1 MPIIKSAKKQ
11 LKQNKRNKS
20 KNDFFRW
27 LFREARREFEEA
39 IKIKDVNKAK
49 ELFQNK
55 KNKDGQNVKSWLQ
68 AIIDKLVKKNIIHK
82 SNGSRKKAKFVKM
95 IKGIS

>member
-20 KNDFFRW
+20 RNDHFR
-27 LFREARREFEEA
+27 LLYREARKSFEKA
-39 IKIKDVNKAK
+39 IKENDAKTAKAIFENTKDKEGKTTKA
-49 ELFQNK
+49 
-55 KNKDGQNVKSWLQ
+55 GLQ

-82 SNGSRKKAKFVKM
+82 NNWSRKKANFVKM
-95 IKGIS
+95 IKSLS